1 MSDSQTCDLSGSQF
15 PDLRRRQLLASA
27 IALGIAPWLSGPLVG
42 AAAQTNRPKPAIGRR
57 KLGALEVSPIG
68 LGCQWKPGTSKGAV
82 SDYFN
87 SSLDRSAAVALIR
100 RAVDRG
106 VTLIDTAEVYGPF
119 ISEEIVGEALKGLR
133 EKVVL
138 ESKFGFNVDPET
150 GVQGEGLNSQPK
162 HIKRAVEGML
172 RRLRTDRIDLLY
184 QHRVDPQVP
193 IEDVAGAVKDL
204 VAEGKVL
211 HFGLSE
217 PGPQTIRRAHAVL
230 PLAAIQNEYSLAWR
244 GPEADILPLCEELG
258 IGFVCWAPLGYGLLT
273 GAITENSQFGNDP
286 KKDFRAQVPR
296 VKPDNLRAN
305 MALIDVVKA
314 WAQRKEV
321 KPAQLALAWLLA
333 QKPWIVPIPGTTKVK
348 HLDENTAA
356 SAITFSEAELRE
368 FNNAVAAVKI
378 QGARLP
384 PEILQLSGVE
394 APPRG

>member
-1 MSDSQTCDLSGSQF
+1 MSNLQTGDPRNSKS
-15 PDLRRRQLLASA
+15 PDLRRRQLLAAA
-27 IALGIAPWLSGPLVG
+27 ISLGVAPWLLGTL
-42 AAAQTNRPKPAIGRR
+42 AEATAQTNRPKPAKGRR

-68 LGCQWKPGTSKGAV
+68 LGCQWKPGSSKNTV

-87 SSLDRSAAVALIR
+87 SPLDRNAAIALIR

-133 EKVVL
+133 ERVVL

-150 GVQGEGLNSQPK
+150 GQQGEGLNSQPK

-184 QHRVDPQVP
+184 QHRVDPQVS

-217 PGPQTIRRAHAVL
+217 PGPETIRRAHAVL

-244 GPEADILPLCEELG
+244 GPEAEILPLCEELG

-273 GAITENSQFGNDP
+273 GAITATSQFGNDP
-286 KKDFRAQVPR
+286 KQDFRAQVPR
-296 VKPDNLRAN
+296 LKPESLQAN
-305 MALIDVVKA
+305 MALVDVVKA

-321 KPAQLALAWLLA
+321 KPAQRIGLVTCAEAVDCA
-333 QKPWIVPIPGTTKVK
+333 DPRHHEGTAFGRKYCSLCDHV
-348 HLDENTAA
+348 
-356 SAITFSEAELRE
+356 
-368 FNNAVAAVKI
+368 
-378 QGARLP
+378 
-384 PEILQLSGVE
+384 
-394 APPRG
+394 

>member
-1 MSDSQTCDLSGSQF
+1 MSNSQTDDPSGSKF
-15 PDLRRRQLLASA
+15 PELRRRQLLGAA
-27 IALGIAPWLSGPLVG
+27 ISLGVAPWLLGSLAG
-42 AAAQTNRPKPAIGRR
+42 ADAQTNRPQLMNTRR

-68 LGCQWKPGTSKGAV
+68 LGCQWKPGSSKNAV
-82 SDYFN
+82 SDFFN
-87 SSLDRSAAVALIR
+87 SSLDRNAAIALIR

-133 EKVVL
+133 EKIVL

-150 GVQGEGLNSQPK
+150 GQQAEGLNSQPK

-204 VAEGKVL
+204 VAEGKIL

-217 PGPQTIRRAHAVL
+217 PGPETIRRAHAVL

-244 GPEADILPLCEELG
+244 GPEAEILPLCAELG
-258 IGFVCWAPLGYGLLT
+258 IGFVCWAPLGYGFLT
-273 GAITENSQFGNDP
+273 GAITATSQFGNDP

-296 VKPDNLRAN
+296 LKPESLRAN
-305 MALIDVVKA
+305 MALVDVVKV

-333 QKPWIVPIPGTTKVK
+333 QEPWIVPIPGTTKVK
-348 HLDENTAA
+348 HLDENVAA

-368 FNNAVAAVKI
+368 FNDAVAAVKI

-384 PEILQLSGVE
+384 PEILKLSDVE

>member
-1 MSDSQTCDLSGSQF
+1 MSNLKTGDLSGSKF
-15 PDLRRRQLLASA
+15 PDLRRRQLLGAA
-27 IALGIAPWLSGPLVG
+27 ISLGVAPWLLGYFTG
-42 AAAQTNRPKPAIGRR
+42 ATAQTNRPQSMNARR

-68 LGCQWKPGTSKGAV
+68 LGCQWKPGSSKSAV
-82 SDYFN
+82 SDFFN
-87 SSLDRSAAVALIR
+87 SSLDRSAAIALIR
-100 RAVDRG
+100 HAVDRG
-106 VTLIDTAEVYGPF
+106 VTLIDTAEVYGLF

-133 EKVVL
+133 EKIVL

-150 GVQGEGLNSQPK
+150 GQQAEGLNSQPK

-217 PGPQTIRRAHAVL
+217 PGPETIRRAHAVL

-244 GPEADILPLCEELG
+244 GPEAEILPLCAELG
-258 IGFVCWAPLGYGLLT
+258 IGFVCWAPLGYGFLT
-273 GAITENSQFGNDP
+273 GAITATSQFGNDP

-296 VKPDNLRAN
+296 LKPESLRAN
-305 MALIDVVKA
+305 MALVDVVKV

-333 QKPWIVPIPGTTKVK
+333 QEPWIVPIPGTTKVK
-348 HLDENTAA
+348 HLDENVAA

-368 FNNAVAAVKI
+368 FNDAVAAVKI

-384 PEILQLSGVE
+384 PEILKLSDVE

>member
-1 MSDSQTCDLSGSQF
+1 MSNLQTGDPSNSKS

-27 IALGIAPWLSGPLVG
+27 IFLGVAPWLLGTLVK
-42 AAAQTNRPKPAIGRR
+42 AAAQTNSPQPAKGRR

-68 LGCQWKPGTSKGAV
+68 LGCQWKPASSKSSV

-87 SSLDRSAAVALIR
+87 SSLDRKAAAALIR

-106 VTLIDTAEVYGPF
+106 VTLIDTAEAYGPF
-119 ISEEIVGEALKGLR
+119 IAEEVVGEALKGLR
-133 EKVVL
+133 EKIVL

-217 PGPQTIRRAHAVL
+217 PGPKTIRRAHAVL

-244 GPEADILPLCEELG
+244 GPEAEILPLCEELG

-273 GAITENSQFGNDP
+273 GAIAANSRFGNDP

-296 VKPDNLRAN
+296 LKPDNLRTN
-305 MALIDVVKA
+305 MALVDVVKA
-314 WAQRKEV
+314 WARRKDV

-333 QKPWIVPIPGTTKVK
+333 QKPWIVPIPGTTKVE
-348 HLDENTAA
+348 HLDENIAA
-356 SAITFSEAELRE
+356 STITFSEAELRE
-368 FNNAVAAVKI
+368 FNNSVAAVKI
-378 QGARLP
+378 QGDRLP